1 MSDKQVRESER
12 EFRQDEQITSLQRF
26 LLQQLRG
33 QKLSSDQIQCAARL
47 GFTAAKPLTQ
57 NPIVDFES
65 HRSAL
70 EAGLSFLSVKEAIHW
85 GYDCVERLMTITEV
99 PFQISPGPEDA
110 MVWVRSW
117 IDEQD
122 IEVDAARQFV
132 AVSREIGRA
141 LTAQSQA
148 LSWLQDN
155 VVLASRIQAGAESIH
170 AVSQLV
176 AAVCLTLEDGDSQE
190 DEARSRV
197 LDAIDGVQSMDNS
210 DREQC
215 WQRDQ
220 LARWVLKLKCHSSP
234 LKSEHLN

>member
-12 EFRQDEQITSLQRF
+12 EFLQDQQITSLQRF
-26 LLQQLRG
+26 LIQQLRG

-47 GFTAAKPLTQ
+47 GFTAAKALTQ
-57 NPIVDFES
+57 NPIVDFDS

-122 IEVDAARQFV
+122 IEIDAARQFV

-176 AAVCLTLEDGDSQE
+176 AAVCLTLENNSHE

-197 LDAIDGVQSMDNS
+197 LDAIDGAQSMDNS

-220 LARWVLKLKCHSSP
+220 LARRVLKLKSHSSP